1 MLDLIAKIGLA
12 VTAFKGRQQ
21 DIAGV
26 SLRAYKDLFAA
37 ANAALLSSR
46 VQDFIQQSY
55 REMIT
60 VSSPRTSLLAA
71 VAQHH
76 TEIIAGCR
84 VLTQDEGILCAL
96 TDAANAATMEAFR
109 LIYQEA
115 PESPTPRRRQSKA
128 KALSSPEQSARK
140 RRPGSARMRT
150 AQNPG

>member
-1 MLDLIAKIGLA
+1 MSDLIAKIGLA

-21 DIAGV
+21 DITGV

-37 ANAALLSSR
+37 ANAALLSSG
-46 VQDFIQQSY
+46 VQDLIRQSY

-60 VSSPRTSLLAA
+60 ANSPKTSLLAA

-84 VLTQDEGILCAL
+84 VLTQDEDILRAL

-109 LIYQEA
+109 LIY
-115 PESPTPRRRQSKA
+115 PNTSESPARTLRRSKA
-128 KALSSPEQSARK
+128 KGVSPPEQSVRK
-140 RRPGSARMRT
+140 RRPRSTKRS
-150 AQNPG
+150 